1 MSESYSLAKGANIKV
16 ADVFGEVDARLA
28 LTIET
33 CVPAGT
39 ESLTTDVSVLM
50 LGDDGKVRSNDDMIF
65 YNQPVGGDGTVELM
79 ASSSDGEATIEVDL
93 AALPES
99 VARILVA
106 ASIDTDGSRTFG
118 DAEALR
124 LSVGAAGETSD
135 TKVVSELT
143 GLTAETAVIFGELYR
158 RDSDWKIRA
167 VGQGYEEGLRALV
180 TEFGVD
186 VDDPTDESNP
196 CDDEAGSAP
205 VPVSDT
211 VADRV
216 TSSGSRVALARKR
229 RPVAKLPD
237 DWRERACPGLPS
249 DRLAGP
255 WRSARLFPT
264 VGIKSGAEQEGRTT
278 SVLLSVMEAVPEFG
292 RRIGALIG
300 APRGRIETFTE
311 VAFSLAGQDLRP
323 DGIIRISRGSNE
335 WIALVE
341 VKTAKG
347 TLSGDQLG
355 GYIQLARSKGFD
367 AVITVSC
374 DLPAVPGETPGHLD
388 VRPPKS
394 VAVSHL
400 SWEEIITEA
409 SLHFANQDSDRT
421 QARIMEQ
428 FLVYAA
434 DPQSGMWQFAD
445 MGRHWVKV
453 RNGIA
458 DGTLS
463 ANDPATVDVCA
474 RFDQLSRHLALQ
486 LTALTGQTVSS
497 QIPGSPVDAVSRAKQ
512 LADSGELFGS
522 LRVPGATGPV
532 VLNANLARTRIA
544 CAQVIAAPRTG
555 RTATKVSW
563 LLRQLDGAPA
573 RLRITAHH
581 LGSRTDVTSAILES
595 VREDPSVLI
604 PPGGRDIREFTITAE
619 ASMGSKRAASEN
631 GFVGS
636 FVALVN
642 AFHRDV
648 TEVVK
653 APRQ

>member
-1 MSESYSLAKGANIKV
+1 MLAKGANVKV
-16 ADVFGEVDARLA
+16 ADVFGEADARIA

-33 CVPAGT
+33 CVPPGVEPLA
-39 ESLTTDVSVLM
+39 TDVSVLI
-50 LGDDGKVRSNDDMIF
+50 LGVDGKVRTNDDMIF
-65 YNQPVGGDGTVELM
+65 YNQPIGGDGTVELKT
-79 ASSSDGEATIEVDL
+79 SSSEGEATIEVDL

-106 ASIDTDGSRTFG
+106 ASVDTDDVRSFG
-118 DAEALR
+118 EAEALR
-124 LSVGAAGETSD
+124 LSVGVAGETSD
-135 TKVVSELT
+135 AKIVSGLT
-143 GLTAETAVIFGELYR
+143 GLTAETAVIFGEIYR

-167 VGQGYEEGLRALV
+167 VGQGYDQGLRALV

-186 VDDPTDESNP
+186 VDDPTDEP
-196 CDDEAGSAP
+196 APDEGESVPAPLPASDAMTESA
-205 VPVSDT
+205 
-211 VADRV
+211 
-216 TSSGSRVALARKR
+216 TSTGARVALARKR
-229 RPVAKLPD
+229 RPVTKLPD
-237 DWRERACPGLPS
+237 DWRERTCPGLPL
-249 DRLAGP
+249 DRHAGS

-278 SVLLSVMEAVPEFG
+278 SVLLSVMEAVPDFG
-292 RRIGALIG
+292 RRIGSLVG

-323 DGIIRISRGSNE
+323 DGIIRISRGANE
-335 WIALVE
+335 WVALVE

-347 TLSGDQLG
+347 TLSADQVG
-355 GYIQLARSKGFD
+355 GYIQLARSKGFN
-367 AVITVSC
+367 AVVTISC
-374 DLPAVPGETPGHLD
+374 DLPAVPGEIPVHLD
-388 VRPPKS
+388 ARPPKS
-394 VAVSHL
+394 VVVSHL

-409 SLHFANQDSDRT
+409 SLHLAEQDSDRT

-428 FLVYAA
+428 FLAYGA
-434 DPQSGMWQFAD
+434 DPQSGMWQFGD

-453 RNGIA
+453 RDGIA
-458 DGTLS
+458 DDTLS
-463 ANDPATVDVCA
+463 ANDPATVDVCS
-474 RFDQLSRHLALQ
+474 RFDQLCRHVALQ

-497 QIPGSPVDAVSRAKQ
+497 QIPGSPADAVSRAKQ

-522 LRVPGATGPV
+522 LRITGATGPV
-532 VLNANLARTRIA
+532 VLNANLARTRIG
-544 CAQVIAAPRTG
+544 CAQVIPAPRTG
-555 RTATKVSW
+555 RTATKVNW
-563 LLRQLDGAPA
+563 LLRQLEEAPPK
-573 RLRITAHH
+573 LRITAHH

-595 VREDPSVLI
+595 IREDPSVLI

-631 GFVGS
+631 GFVSG